1 MLPSVLRYNKPATE
15 AAQRS
20 IAEAL
25 GSPGMD
31 AGEAFAAFIAKLG
44 LPRRLAEV
52 GVRED
57 RFELI
62 GKNAM
67 FSIFTRSN
75 PRPIREAGDVVEIL
89 KLAA

>member
-1 MLPSVLRYNKPATE
+1 MMPSVLRYNLPATG
-15 AAQRS
+15 AAQKS
-20 IAEAL
+20 VSAAL
-25 GSPGMD
+25 GGAGRD
-31 AGEAFAAFIAKLG
+31 AGEAFAAFIAELG

-52 GVRED
+52 GVAED

-67 FSIFTRSN
+67 LSIFTRAN
-75 PRPIREAGDVVEIL
+75 PQPIREPGDVVKIL

>member
-1 MLPSVLRYNKPATE
+1 VVVNVARQAKDAKADLVVA
-15 AAQRS
+15 
-20 IAEAL
+20 IGG
-25 GSPGMD
+25 GS
-31 AGEAFAAFIAKLG
+31 
-44 LPRRLAEV
+44 LPRRLIDV

-67 FSIFTRSN
+67 LSIFTRAN
-75 PRPIREAGDVVEIL
+75 PQPIREPADVMKIL